1 MIILWFP
8 TSGGLQQMTIS
19 TLVTG
24 MIGAGGFVL
33 SPLPRASIIYVG
45 IYTLAS
51 LIGLLFTGQTHFFAF
66 ALLLSLYSPMVVIGA
81 LLSWRKSTDL
91 INAQRK
97 AARQGEML

>member
-1 MIILWFP
+1 
-8 TSGGLQQMTIS
+8 
-19 TLVTG
+19 
-24 MIGAGGFVL
+24 MIGAGGVVL

-81 LLSWRKSTDL
+81 LLSWSGAPPAEVAPRFSGWRARS
-91 INAQRK
+91 ISI
-97 AARQGEML
+97 AAIRPFWVPCRH